1 MVPSD
6 VSKLIFTELEV
17 RLLLAGIELKSRPLR
32 LVEHAIFEPVIIK
45 RRILFLILSTIKIIY
60 LKSIRI

>member
-1 MVPSD
+1 MVPSY
-6 VSKLIFTELEV
+6 VSKLIFTELEA
-17 RLLLAGIELKSRPLR
+17 RLLLAEIKLKSRTSR